1 MRGPVK
7 AGADWALPTRGIPLI
22 KAPPARAEFWRK
34 ERREK
39 GDGFIGDGF
48 IGDGFIGD
56 GFMGD
61 EDRGFDGGAYGRRME
76 RSDKGWFRATERS
89 SAAMARWKARSS
101 SRGVRKTHRPNFI
114 VLRKESGL
122 GLVRNGRHVGAGSR
136 P

>member
-1 MRGPVK
+1 LRGPVK

-39 GDGFIGDGF
+39 GDGFIGDA
-48 IGDGFIGD
+48 
-56 GFMGD
+56 FMGD
-61 EDRGFDGGAYGRRME
+61 EDCGFDGGAYGRRME

-101 SRGVRKTHRPNFI
+101 SRGVRKTHRPNFTGI
-114 VLRKESGL
+114 
-122 GLVRNGRHVGAGSR
+122 